1 MTTSDRD
8 DSLPHAGM
16 DVSDLRRSATG
27 PTLERED
34 LDDDPI
40 VQFEHWFRDACD
52 SDRMDPN
59 AMTLSTADAD
69 NRPASRTVLLKYFDE
84 RGLVFFTNLES
95 RKAGHIAGNAHVAL
109 LFFWRELGR
118 QISIRGT
125 AARIPTM
132 ETLRYFATRPRGSQI
147 GAWASPQ
154 SQVITSRS
162 LLDARFEEM
171 KHKLHEHEIPL
182 PAFWGGFRVRPSTIE
197 FWQARTNRLHDRF
210 IYSHNED
217 EGDWRIER
225 LAP

>member
-1 MTTSDRD
+1 VTTSDRD

-27 PTLERED
+27 PALERED

-59 AMTLSTADAD
+59 AMTLSTVDAD

-95 RKAGHIAGNAHVAL
+95 RKATHIAGNAHVAL

-118 QISIRGT
+118 QVSIRGT
-125 AARIPTM
+125 ASRVPTR

-147 GAWASPQ
+147 GAWVSAQ
-154 SQVITSRS
+154 SSIISTRS
-162 LLDARFEEM
+162 LLEAKFEELRQ
-171 KHKLHEHEIPL
+171 KFRDKEIPL
-182 PAFWGGFRVRPSTIE
+182 PSFWGGYRVAPLEIE
-197 FWQARTNRLHDRF
+197 FWQGRDNRLHDRF
-210 IYSHNED
+210 LYTRQD
-217 EGDWRIER
+217 DDWRIDR